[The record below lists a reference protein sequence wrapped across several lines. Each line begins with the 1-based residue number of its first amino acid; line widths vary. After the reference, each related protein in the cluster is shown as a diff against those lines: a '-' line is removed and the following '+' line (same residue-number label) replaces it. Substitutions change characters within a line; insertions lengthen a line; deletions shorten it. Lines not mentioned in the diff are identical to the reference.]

1 LWNEIK
7 KENIQMKLYT
17 KNSMS
22 CASLLGAVMLIGA
35 MGALISCT
43 SSQKPETKANYAE
56 QTTFATP
63 EAAGQ
68 ALQTASKAKDEASLS
83 RILGPN
89 SKAILSSGDP
99 AEDAAALD
107 SFVANYERMNRWVTM
122 TDGNRV
128 LYIGAENY
136 PFPIP
141 LTVNSS
147 SKWYFNTKAGEEEI
161 LARRIGRNELL
172 AMDACSAIA
181 NAEEIYFKQA
191 HAANPA
197 HHYTAILISGPGKQ
211 DGLYWDV
218 PQGTDSSP
226 LGKLADFA
234 KDAISSSSSESKVF
248 DGYSF
253 RVLTA
258 QGNQAMGGAK
268 SYIVNG
274 KMTGG
279 FAIVATPI
287 KYQDSGIMTFIL
299 SREGVVYERDLGA
312 KTTEVASAIQEYN
325 PTKEWEPAQ

>member
-1 LWNEIK
+1 LNEIK

-22 CASLLGAVMLIGA
+22 SASLLAAVMLIGA
-35 MGALISCT
+35 VGALISCT
-43 SSQKPETKANYAE
+43 SSQKPETKANHAE
-56 QTTFATP
+56 QTTFSTP

-68 ALQTASKAKDEASLS
+68 ALQTASRAKDEASLS

-99 AEDAAALD
+99 TEDAAALD
-107 SFVANYERMNRWVTM
+107 SFVAKYERMNRWVTM

-128 LYIGAENY
+128 LYIGADNY

-141 LTVNSS
+141 LIMNST
-147 SKWYFNTKAGEEEI
+147 SKWYFNTKAGEDEI

-172 AMDACSAIA
+172 AIDACSAIA

-191 HAANPA
+191 HDPNPT
-197 HHYTAILISGPGKQ
+197 HQYTAILISNPGKQ

-218 PQGTDSSP
+218 PQDQDSSP
-226 LGKLADFA
+226 LGRLADFA
-234 KDAISSSSSESKVF
+234 KDAVTSPSIEPKVF
-248 DGYSF
+248 DGYYF

-258 QGNQAMGGAK
+258 QGDQAIGGAK

-279 FAIVATPI
+279 FAIVATPV

-299 SREGVVYERDLGA
+299 NREGVVYERDLGA

>member
-1 LWNEIK
+1 
-7 KENIQMKLYT
+7 MKLHT
-17 KNSMS
+17 RNSSLLAVVILMGAASALVS
-22 CASLLGAVMLIGA
+22 CA
-35 MGALISCT
+35 
-43 SSQKPETKANYAE
+43 SSQKPEIAANNAA

-63 EAAGQ
+63 EEAGQ
-68 ALQTASKAKDEASLS
+68 ALQAASKAKDESSLS

-89 SKAILSSGDP
+89 SKAILNSGDP

-107 SFVANYERMNRWVTM
+107 SFVAKYERMNRWVTM

-128 LYIGAENY
+128 LYIGADNY

-141 LTVNSS
+141 LAKDSS
-147 SKWYFNTKAGEEEI
+147 SKWYFNTKAGEDEI

-172 AMDACSAIA
+172 AIDACSAIA
-181 NAEEIYFKQA
+181 NAQEVFFKQT
-191 HAANPA
+191 HD
-197 HHYTAILISGPGKQ
+197 HLYTAMLISSPGKQ

-218 PQGTDSSP
+218 PEGKNSSP
-226 LGKLADFA
+226 LGNVADFA
-234 KDAISSSSSESKVF
+234 KEAISSPASEPKVF

-258 QGNQAMGGAK
+258 QGDKANGGAK

-279 FAIVATPI
+279 FAIIASPV

-312 KTTEVASAIQEYN
+312 KTAELAAAIQEYN
-325 PTKEWEPAQ
+325 PTPEWEPAQ